1 MNFII
6 GKTFQENSAMDSS
19 SYKFHRI
26 PKRDGTMR
34 IIAEPVPELKWKQKG
49 ILRWLTARGIRPSS
63 YAHGFVTGRSTA
75 TNARLHVGKKVVIK
89 IDLKDFF
96 GSTKSKQVIA
106 SLMKAGVP
114 SDTAKDIANTC
125 TLNGYLPQ
133 GAPTSPFLA
142 NIAVIGMDVRL
153 AGLAE
158 KYDARYSRYADDCVF
173 SSDNPKLNEILPA
186 VKFVVQQYGYRLN
199 DKKTRVM
206 RSGCR
211 QIVTGI
217 VVNRKVNIPRRL
229 KRNIR
234 AGLHNV
240 KMALVNNQSFDD
252 KQFESLKGMAAY
264 FQSVNKDATRS
275 FRQDI
280 REIERLLEVRSVNV
294 KMNIAA

>member
-1 MNFII
+1 
-6 GKTFQENSAMDSS
+6 MDSN

-34 IIAEPVPELKWKQKG
+34 VIAEPVPELKKKQQG

-89 IDLKDFF
+89 VDLKDFF
-96 GSTKSKQVIA
+96 GSTKSGQVITA
-106 SLMKAGVP
+106 LTKAGL
-114 SDTAKDIANTC
+114 SAATAKDITNTC
-125 TLNGYLPQ
+125 TLNGALPQ

-142 NIAVIGMDVRL
+142 NIAVKGMDVRL
-153 AGLAE
+153 AGLAG
-158 KYDARYSRYADDCVF
+158 KYGAVYTRYADDLCF
-173 SSDNPKLNEILPA
+173 SSDNPKLNEMLPA
-186 VKFVVQQYGYRLN
+186 VKFVIEQCGYRLN
-199 DKKTRVM
+199 DKKTNVM
-206 RSGCR
+206 RSGRR

-240 KMALVNNQSFDD
+240 KMALINNQSFDET
-252 KQFESLKGMAAY
+252 KFESLKGMAAY
-264 FQSVNKDATRS
+264 FQSVNKDAVRS

-280 REIERLLEVRSVNV
+280 REIEMLIEVRSANV
-294 KMNIAA
+294 KMDIAA